1 MKHIL
6 NIGAAALL
14 STTALTSAFTGAA
27 QATQTINQ
35 DLVVVG
41 SLCVG
46 TDCTSGES
54 FGFDTIRLKENNLR
68 IRFQDTSV
76 SASFPSNDW
85 QIVANESGNGGA
97 NKFSIE
103 DIDGG
108 RIPFTIEAGAPLNA
122 LYVDDGGR
130 IGMGTGAPLV
140 EAHMLNGDSPTL
152 RLEQDGSSGFQS
164 QTWDV
169 AGNET
174 NFFVRD
180 VTNGSALSFRIR
192 TGAPAQS
199 LFIDTDGDI
208 GFGTQTPD
216 APLDVED
223 NAATTLALF
232 QGSGVKVVD
241 VKSNDNN
248 PVQYRL
254 QSDSDNRRLVALNA
268 SGTPQSQ
275 VILGNSEVKIAGI
288 NDSAELFA
296 TFSAAGIV
304 TNIGTCTTANPCDGV
319 FDPEIYEV
327 PTIEEHAAKM
337 WGNKYLP
344 AVGPTQN
351 GPVNM
356 NAKMTGMLNELEH
369 AHIFIQQLNER
380 IAVLE
385 TALDAQ

>member
-1 MKHIL
+1 MNHFLKL
-6 NIGAAALL
+6 GAAALL
-14 STTALTSAFTGAA
+14 STTALAGVAKADQVFNDDV
-27 QATQTINQ
+27 IV
-35 DLVVVG
+35 DG

-46 TDCTSGES
+46 FDCVNGEN

-68 IRFQDTSV
+68 VHFQDTSN
-76 SASFPSNDW
+76 SASFPTNDW
-85 QIVANESGNGGA
+85 RIIINETTNGGD

-103 DIDGG
+103 DSTGG
-108 RIPFTIEAGAPLNA
+108 RLPFTIEASAPSDS

-130 IGMGTGAPLV
+130 IGVGTGSPVV
-140 EAHMLNGDSPTL
+140 EVHIKDGDTPTL
-152 RLEQDGSSGFQS
+152 RLEQDGSSGFTP
-164 QTWDV
+164 QTWDL

-180 VTNGSALSFRIR
+180 VTNGSRLPFRIR
-192 TGAPAQS
+192 PNAPSNSINIAN
-199 LFIDTDGDI
+199 DGDV
-208 GFGTQTPD
+208 GLGTDSPD

-223 NAATTLALF
+223 NAALTLALF
-232 QGSGVKVVD
+232 QGTGVKVVD
-241 VKSNDNN
+241 LKSNDDN

-254 QSDSDNRRLVALNA
+254 QSDSSNRRIVALNA
-268 SGTPQSQ
+268 AGSPQSQ
-275 VILGNSEVKIAGI
+275 ILLGDSEVKIAGI

-296 TFSAAGIV
+296 TFSTAGIV
-304 TNIGTCTTANPCDGV
+304 TNIGTCTTATPCDAV
-319 FDPEIYEV
+319 FDPEVYEV

-337 WGNKYLP
+337 WETKYLP

-369 AHIFIQQLNER
+369 AHIFIQRLNDR

-385 TALDAQ
+385 AALDVE